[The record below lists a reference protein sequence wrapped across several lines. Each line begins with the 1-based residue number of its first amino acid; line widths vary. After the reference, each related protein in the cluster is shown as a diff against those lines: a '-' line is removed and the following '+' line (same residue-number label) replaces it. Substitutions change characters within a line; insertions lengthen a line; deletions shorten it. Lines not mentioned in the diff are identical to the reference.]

1 MKFGRNIWEY
11 LGLSRNIWEHL
22 GTSRNIWEHLRHSQL
37 LIEHLRSLEP
47 ICRIDLYIYI
57 TIYLYTSQNTRPPRS
72 LLPEHQ
78 IALSNCQI
86 VRYCMIVGLGNARST
101 FSVNFLPPHHLKLNG
116 MRWHCV
122 WSGTKITTAG
132 WPSKFC
138 IVSDIWLLSKWFVLR
153 HKADIYL
160 APSTDRRDI
169 WSHNALPHSRNS
181 D

>member
-1 MKFGRNIWEY
+1 MGGRQRA
-11 LGLSRNIWEHL
+11 LGVERGIIMPSVARSRARPGMLPRTAIETKHRLVSSERTSKAQIKKISSEMEVAMLHKEHL

-57 TIYLYTSQNTRPPRS
+57 TIYLYTSQNNRPPRS

-116 MRWHCV
+116 MR
-122 WSGTKITTAG
+122 
-132 WPSKFC
+132 
-138 IVSDIWLLSKWFVLR
+138 
-153 HKADIYL
+153 
-160 APSTDRRDI
+160 
-169 WSHNALPHSRNS
+169 
-181 D
+181 